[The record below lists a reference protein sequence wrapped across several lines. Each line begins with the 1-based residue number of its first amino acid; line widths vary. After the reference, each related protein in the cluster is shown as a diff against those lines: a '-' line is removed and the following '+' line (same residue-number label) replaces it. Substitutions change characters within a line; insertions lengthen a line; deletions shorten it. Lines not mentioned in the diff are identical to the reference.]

1 MISVDQIVRVVS
13 PAKLHGKKIE
23 YVEGLIQLDPSNTV
37 DRVLMWVS
45 AKRPDSIYSL
55 QAGVIIGPLS
65 VDLSRLNSN
74 CYFLLCEN
82 PRSAFQQ
89 VVETFFKVDHP
100 VGISESSKIHESV
113 VLGNDIFV
121 GEHVVIEK
129 NCVIGDRCVISHGT
143 VIRQGTVIGN
153 DVVLGSNN
161 VIGGTGFGYEKGED
175 GDFNLITHLGNVVI
189 EDRVEI
195 GSNSCI
201 DRAVLG
207 STLIRKNVKID
218 NLVHIAHGV
227 EIGEN
232 TLVIG
237 CAQIAGSV
245 KIGKNCWIAPSVT
258 IIQKVVI
265 GDNVTIGIGS
275 VVLKSIDSNQV
286 AFGNPCRV
294 VEHKKV

>member
-1 MISVDQIVRVVS
+1 MISVDQIVRVLS
-13 PAKLHGKKIE
+13 PAKLYGNKIE
-23 YVEGLIQLDPSNTV
+23 YVEGLIQLDPANTV

-45 AKRPDSIYSL
+45 PKRADAIYSL
-55 QAGVIIGPLS
+55 QAGVVISPLS

-82 PRSAFQQ
+82 PRSAFQK
-89 VVETFFKVDHP
+89 VVETFFREDHP
-100 VGISESSKIHESV
+100 VGISESSKIHDSV
-113 VLGNDIFV
+113 ALGGDIFI

-129 NCVIGDRCVISHGT
+129 NCSIGDRCVISHGT
-143 VIRQGTVIGN
+143 VIREGTVIGN

-189 EDRVEI
+189 EDRVEV

-207 STLIRKNVKID
+207 STVIRKNVKID

-275 VVLKSIDSNQV
+275 VVLKNIDSNQV